1 MPLVVPYRSAI
12 SLRTSTWTA
21 TGEDHNARAARF
33 SAAAEGAPAGRAL
46 PRELTYSTRSESASA
61 GSGVRA
67 RSRRSGGRAA
77 QCVREGVRPLEV
89 VAVPSTSGEN
99 GRRGPSSE
107 GHACCLRPFGP
118 HLREVP
124 GEERVDVRLPDP
136 GTRRRGRHEQP
147 VPRRRPD
154 APYGRGASSPGRCV
168 VAFPA
173 RMTRSPC
180 FVFAGS
186 SAPGVNCERHWRR
199 SRAHRA

>member
-46 PRELTYSTRSESASA
+46 PRELTYSTRSQSASA

-99 GRRGPSSE
+99 GR
-107 GHACCLRPFGP
+107 
-118 HLREVP
+118 
-124 GEERVDVRLPDP
+124 
-136 GTRRRGRHEQP
+136 
-147 VPRRRPD
+147 
-154 APYGRGASSPGRCV
+154 PGRCV
-168 VAFPA
+168 VAFRA

-186 SAPGVNCERHWRR
+186 SAPGVNCERHQRR